1 MKTTTTQ
8 KKLLILIP
16 ARGGSM
22 GIKDKNIIKLN
33 KKPLIYYSF
42 LASNFIKEKNKI
54 VVCSSD
60 SKKIINICK
69 KFGLKNNI
77 HRPKKYS
84 SKYSLD
90 IMFVN
95 HALEHFSHKHIF
107 FKYGLILRPTSPI
120 RSGKT
125 LNDAYLK
132 FSKSN
137 YNSMRAIVESPIT
150 PYKIWRKKGFKIT
163 PLLKYPKK
171 ESFNMPRQKL
181 PSTFWQTGNFEFF
194 KINFKNKLTSISGK
208 KVMGYEINKDQSLD
222 IDSMDDLL
230 NLNKKLKKYF
240 NKI

>member
-1 MKTTTTQ
+1 
-8 KKLLILIP
+8 
-16 ARGGSM
+16 M

-132 FSKSN
+132 LSKSN

-150 PYKIWRKKGFKIT
+150 PYKISRKKGFKIT
-163 PLLKYPKK
+163 PLLKYHKK
-171 ESFNMPRQKL
+171 KPFNMPRQKL
-181 PSTFWQTGNFEFF
+181 PSTFWKSGNFEFF